1 MGVSIMKKGVF
12 PPLRIPGAWTRLLRK
27 KRVIIPMAAI
37 LVLASVLYGVQRSML
52 FLASPFAFV
61 PELWGLGEMEVVSYQ
76 SYDGTE
82 LSAWYR
88 PPEREGGPVIMY
100 LPGAR
105 GHLGWEGYRMKP
117 YLEAGYGVFMMGYR
131 GYGTNPGRPG
141 EYAFYNDATRATR
154 FLMSRGHRP
163 DDIVIYGYSLG
174 TAVAIELA
182 TRFKGVAGV
191 VLEAPLASISGILRQ
206 HYLYVPD
213 FLIRFRFNSR
223 AKIAYVVA
231 PIFILHG
238 TEDEV
243 VTMRHSELLYRS
255 SKTCAGM
262 LIIKDGDHRNLS
274 ELGGDEQVRSFINAV
289 ANPDGGK
296 QSVSCPFCSD
306 RESPTLW
313 ERCQPIQ
320 RERQAS
326 AAGRIAS
333 GSPMPAS
340 CATAPQ
346 ASAKVTD
353 NRVRRDE
360 RSGSHRLSPG

>member
-1 MGVSIMKKGVF
+1 MV
-12 PPLRIPGAWTRLLRK
+12 
-27 KRVIIPMAAI
+27 
-37 LVLASVLYGVQRSML
+37 LVLVSVLYGVQRSML

-61 PELWGLGEMEVVSYQ
+61 PELWGLGEMEVVSYR

-223 AKIAYVVA
+223 AKIAYVDA

-238 TEDEV
+238 ADDEV

-255 SKTCAGM
+255 SKSCAGM
-262 LIIKDGDHRNLS
+262 LIIKDGDHRNLF
-274 ELGGDEQVRSFINAV
+274 ELGGDVQVKGFINAV

-296 QSVSCPFCSD
+296 RVVSCPFCSD
-306 RESPTLW
+306 TEIPTLW
-313 ERCQPIQ
+313 ERCQPER

-326 AAGRIAS
+326 PADRIAL
-333 GSPMPAS
+333 GSPARPA
-340 CATAPQ
+340 CGPTPQ
-346 ASAKVTD
+346 ASARITEH
-353 NRVRRDE
+353 RTPPGGEVRPH
-360 RSGSHRLSPG
+360 SASPG

>member
-1 MGVSIMKKGVF
+1 MSVSIIKQGIF
-12 PPLRIPGAWTRLLRK
+12 PPLRDPGAWKRLFRK
-27 KRVIIPMAAI
+27 KRVIIPLAVT
-37 LVLASVLYGVQRSML
+37 LVLISVLYGVQRSML
-52 FLASPFAFV
+52 FLASPFAFI
-61 PELWGLGEMEVVSYQ
+61 PELWGLGEMEVVSYR

-154 FLMSRGHRP
+154 FLMSRGHRL

-182 TRFKGVAGV
+182 TRFKQVAGV

-223 AKIAYVVA
+223 AKIAYVDA

-255 SKTCAGM
+255 SKACAGM

-274 ELGGDEQVRSFINAV
+274 ELGGDAQVQAFINAV
-289 ANPDGGK
+289 ANPDGDK
-296 QSVSCPFCSD
+296 ASVSCPFCSD
-306 RESPTLW
+306 AERPTLW
-313 ERCQPIQ
+313 ERCQPIR

-326 AAGRIAS
+326 AADGTTL
-333 GSPMPAS
+333 GSSMGAG
-340 CATAPQ
+340 CATIPQ
-346 ASAKVTD
+346 ASA
-353 NRVRRDE
+353 
-360 RSGSHRLSPG
+360 RLMEDRTPPG